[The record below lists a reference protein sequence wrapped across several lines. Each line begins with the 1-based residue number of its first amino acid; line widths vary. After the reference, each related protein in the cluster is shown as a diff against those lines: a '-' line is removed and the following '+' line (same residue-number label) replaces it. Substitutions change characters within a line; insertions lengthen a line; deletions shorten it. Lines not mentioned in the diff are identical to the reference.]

1 MLAPSRLKLLLGTL
15 LLVASSAQFQA
26 QNTLT
31 GKWLWTG
38 SRGWQQL
45 TLDLRSNGNK
55 LTGSV
60 ILGPGSKAR
69 TASDWEY
76 FFEPAVFPITN
87 GIVDGDTFTFEQIL
101 PPGSPG
107 PGVARRG
114 INIKNLEHLKYSGH
128 VTSDN
133 SIVITREAPSRPNDP
148 FALGNHRVRFT
159 VYRSGSTTST
169 STPAEITR
177 TSAQVPVS
185 PVSLDV
191 EVVDGAGTPALSL
204 AKEDFVVREDGEV
217 RPVLNVV
224 SPSAPQNVLLL
235 FDHNLTWLKDDSR
248 RDQQVDVSAAWSRL
262 FQSSLSFVGRLRAQD
277 RVAIGVFEDSPKM
290 VLAWRGAKG
299 GPLRLNAGDV
309 LKPPTGQKDI
319 YGVLRWAVTQFSNTN
334 GRKSAVIFTDGRD
347 GRLSPRWFRDFQE
360 REVLDPLFGI
370 VDDGEAEEFAAAL
383 SLVAQS
389 GVKLHFI
396 VINSDQDPEFGPAV
410 VGRRI
415 SGLYPGSTEGIRDYV
430 KAVRARLTQL
440 TEISGGRVLY
450 GNTPQDALALYRDLH
465 LELGIGKVYT
475 LEFLSARPPDRSF
488 RTLEAGVSNKA
499 YRLTQYRTGYI
510 AQ

>member
-1 MLAPSRLKLLLGTL
+1 MPAPSRLKLLLGGL
-15 LLVASSAQFQA
+15 LLIVSSTHFQA

-31 GKWLWTG
+31 GRWVWTG
-38 SRGWQQL
+38 SRGWQEL

-55 LTGSV
+55 LTGSI

-69 TASDWEY
+69 TALDWEY

-87 GIVDGDTFTFEQIL
+87 GIINGDTFTFEQIL
-101 PPGSPG
+101 PPAPASPSMG
-107 PGVARRG
+107 FARA
-114 INIKNLEHLKYSGH
+114 INVKNLEHLKYSGH

-133 SIVITREAPSRPNDP
+133 SIVITREAPARPNDP

-159 VYRSGSTTST
+159 VYRGGSTTEAA
-169 STPAEITR
+169 TPEITP
-177 TSAQVPVS
+177 SPSQANVS

-191 EVVDGAGTPALSL
+191 EVVDGAGAPALSL
-204 AKEDFVVREDGEV
+204 TKEDFVVREDGNV

-248 RDQQVDVSAAWSRL
+248 PSDQVDVSAAWSRL

-277 RVAIGVFEDSPKM
+277 RYAIGVFEDSTKM
-290 VLAWRGAKG
+290 VLPWRGAKD
-299 GPLRLNAGDV
+299 GPVRLNAGDV
-309 LKPPTGQKDI
+309 LRPPTGQKDI

-334 GRKSAVIFTDGRD
+334 GRKSVVIFTDGRD
-347 GRLSPRWFRDFQE
+347 GRLSPRWFRDFQQ

-370 VDDGEAEEFAAAL
+370 VDDGEAEEFAAVL
-383 SLVAQS
+383 SLVEQS

-415 SGLYPGSTEGIRDYV
+415 SGLYPGATEGIRDYV
-430 KAVRARLTQL
+430 KAVRSRLQQL

-450 GNTPQDALALYRDLH
+450 GNTAQDALALYRDLH

-475 LEFLSARPPDRSF
+475 LEFLSARPPDGSF
-488 RTLEAGVSNKA
+488 RTLEAGVSNTA
-499 YRLTQYRTGYI
+499 YRLTQYRTGYV